1 MLHEDILVTLTLKEI
16 VDLAYS
22 EYTPRL
28 PRSANL
34 KIKVSSDDGGR
45 LIEFFV
51 DGEDNATMLREDL
64 PPNYNKMRTI
74 VIYRYDREP
83 DLEDIIF

>member
-1 MLHEDILVTLTLKEI
+1 MLHKDMLVALTLKEI

-28 PRSANL
+28 PKSANL

-51 DGEDNATMLREDL
+51 DGEDSAKMLREDL
-64 PPNYNKMRTI
+64 PPNYNEMRTI
-74 VIYRYDREP
+74 VIYSYEEDP
-83 DLEDIIF
+83 DLEDLIY

>member
-1 MLHEDILVTLTLKEI
+1 MLHKDITDEMTLKEV

-28 PRSANL
+28 PKSARL
-34 KIKVSSDDGGR
+34 EIKVSSDDGGR
-45 LIEFFV
+45 VIEFFV
-51 DGEDNATMLREDL
+51 EGEVNARMLREDL

-83 DLEDIIF
+83 DLEDIIY

>member
-1 MLHEDILVTLTLKEI
+1 
-16 VDLAYS
+16 LAYS

-28 PRSANL
+28 PKSARL
-34 KIKVSSDDGGR
+34 EIKVSSDDGGR
-45 LIEFFV
+45 VIEFFV
-51 DGEDNATMLREDL
+51 EGEVNARMLREDL

-83 DLEDIIF
+83 DLEDIIY